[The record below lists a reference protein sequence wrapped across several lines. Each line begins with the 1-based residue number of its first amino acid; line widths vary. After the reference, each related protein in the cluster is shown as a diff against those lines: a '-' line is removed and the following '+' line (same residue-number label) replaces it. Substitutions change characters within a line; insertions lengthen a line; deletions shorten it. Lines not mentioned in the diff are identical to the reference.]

1 MNAHVSVKPKGFTL
15 VELLVVIAI
24 IGILV
29 ALLLP
34 AVQAAREAARRSQCV
49 NNQAQWAKAILN
61 YESSKNGFP
70 PMAQT
75 WNDDDCIRVYGDGGC
90 GASFWWDDHS
100 WVSFVAP
107 YIEEQAWADMVDMKV
122 PFPDTV
128 NAPARRAMYGIKVL
142 ACPSDLG
149 LQRNEWDSDTWARVR
164 ANYVVN
170 GGNTVYGQHF
180 WNHATWG
187 KVEFLGAP
195 FAPAKATP
203 VAKIEDGLSN
213 TLMLSEVLVVPELAG
228 QGESGWWG
236 GPYSEVSSSLGG
248 QVFTGW
254 HPPNSGV
261 GDGWARQGTYF
272 RPDRVKPAVLS
283 NGIPWACGNPQCPGE
298 GGRVPAALQK
308 EDSVDLQT
316 STARSHHPGG
326 VNAARCDGSV
336 AFYNDSID
344 PVVWNALT
352 SAAGGEVIITP

>member
-1 MNAHVSVKPKGFTL
+1 MNEHAMVKPKGFTL

-34 AVQAAREAARRSQCV
+34 AVQAAREAARRAQCV

-61 YESSKNGFP
+61 YESAKNGFP
-70 PMAQT
+70 PMARAWT
-75 WNDDDCIRVYGDGGC
+75 TDDCTAVYGSTGC
-90 GASFWWDDHS
+90 APGAWWDDHS

-107 YIEEQAWADMVDMKV
+107 YIEEQAWADMIDMDV
-122 PFPDTV
+122 PLPDPV
-128 NAPARRAMYGIKVL
+128 NDPARRAMYGIKVL
-142 ACPSDLG
+142 GCPSDLG
-149 LQRNEWDSDTWARVR
+149 LQRNEWESDQWARVR

-180 WNHATWG
+180 WRNTTWG
-187 KVEFLGAP
+187 VVEFLGAP
-195 FAPAKATP
+195 FAPAKTTP

-228 QGESGWWG
+228 QGDTGWWG
-236 GPYSEVSSSLGG
+236 GHYSEVSASLGG

-261 GDGWARQGTYF
+261 GDGWARWGTYLIKE
-272 RPDRVKPAVLS
+272 RVEPALLS
-283 NGIPWACGNPQCPGE
+283 NQIPLPCGRPQCPGE
-298 GGRVPAALQK
+298 GARLLPGLAK
-308 EDSVDLQT
+308 EDSVNLQT

-336 AFYNDSID
+336 QFFNDSID
-344 PVVWNALT
+344 PLVWNALT
-352 SAAGGEVIITP
+352 SAAGGEAY